1 MIDDRTDMKLEVV
14 VNKGLAVA
22 LLSDAVPAGIK
33 LMSNGGVPPEV
44 ISRVFFQ
51 PQQRRSTDWKR

>member
-1 MIDDRTDMKLEVV
+1 MADDRIDMKLEVV
-14 VNKGLAVA
+14 VNKGLAAA
-22 LLSDAVPAGIK
+22 LLTDAVPIGIK
-33 LMSNGGVPPEV
+33 IMSRGGVPPEV